1 MSDYLSNLAARSLN
15 LTNAVQPRL
24 ASPFEPLRLTGEFV
38 AGPLFSAEQPEATPL
53 TMETEFRPAAPTP
66 HPEPPTQ
73 ARVVTRGETTLPP
86 PARGRQPEREII
98 GRGSVIERDVPLGEP
113 QPHAH
118 PEPSPMP
125 AARPGTLTP
134 VLPQMRLAPAQ
145 PLAPPAPAVERVAPP
160 EKLQPPAHA
169 HPEPSPM
176 QAARPGTLTPVLPQI
191 RLAPAQPLAPPAPAP
206 GLPTPTIQVT
216 IGRIEVKATPPAPP
230 SKKQRPAAPVMSL
243 EEYLRRRAGGG
254 GA

>member
-125 AARPGTLTP
+125 AAW
-134 VLPQMRLAPAQ
+134 
-145 PLAPPAPAVERVAPP
+145 
-160 EKLQPPAHA
+160 
-169 HPEPSPM
+169 
-176 QAARPGTLTPVLPQI
+176 PGTLTPVLPQI